1 MKTQIFK
8 TNTLKKGTLK
18 KSSFLTLA
26 VSVALASTVANAKI
40 SAEEAAKLG
49 NELTPTGAVKA
60 ANKDGSIPE
69 WTGGITKA
77 PAGYSVGDHHPDPYP
92 SDKVKYTITASNV
105 EEYKSL
111 LTPGQ
116 LKLFA
121 TYPDTFKMDV
131 YQTRRSASYPQHVYD
146 AIKTNATRSEL
157 VEGGNGIKNAA
168 VGIPF
173 PIPANGLEAIWN
185 HIVRYRGEAIVRQG
199 GQAAPTA
206 NGNYTYV
213 GFDDQL
219 LLPYDVKGATP
230 ADLEKTNILFKFKQK
245 VTEPARLAGTALL
258 VHETMDQVKTPRQA
272 WTYNTGQ
279 RRVRRAP
286 NVAYDAPG
294 SASDGLRLTDDFD
307 MYNGA
312 PNRYN
317 WTLKGKQELLI
328 PYNDYRLHSD
338 SVKYDDII
346 KPGHINPDLVRYEK
360 HRVWVVEA
368 NLKDNTRHTY
378 KKRVFYID
386 EDSWQIAVADIYD
399 NRDELYRVAVAHG
412 INYYEVPTQWST
424 LEVYHDFQSRRYI
437 AMGLDN
443 EAKMYDFSVELK
455 DKSFTPSALRREGR
469 R

>member
-1 MKTQIFK
+1 MKTHIFK
-8 TNTLKKGTLK
+8 TSAFN
-18 KSSFLTLA
+18 KSRLLTLA
-26 VSVALASTVANAKI
+26 VSVALTSTVVNAKI
-40 SAEEAAKLG
+40 SAEDAGKLG
-49 NELTPTGAVKA
+49 KELTPMGAVQA

-69 WTGGITKA
+69 WTGGIKQA
-77 PAGYSVGDHHPDPYP
+77 PAGYKVGDHHLDPYP
-92 SDKVKYTITASNV
+92 NDKVQNTITAKNV
-105 EEYKSL
+105 ADYKDL

-116 LKLFA
+116 MKLFS
-121 TYPDTFKMDV
+121 TYPDTFKMNV
-131 YQTRRSASYPQHVYD
+131 YPTRRSASYPEHVYQAVKD
-146 AIKTNATRSEL
+146 NATRAEL

-173 PIPANGLEAIWN
+173 PIPENGLEAIWN

-206 NGNYTYV
+206 SGNYTYV

-219 LLPYDVKGATP
+219 LLPYDVKGVTP

-258 VHETMDQVKTPRQA
+258 VHETMDQIKTPRQA

-338 SVKYDDII
+338 KVKYDDII
-346 KPGHINPDLVRYEK
+346 QPGHINPDLVRYEK

-386 EDSWQIAVADIYD
+386 EDSWQVAIADIYD
-399 NRDELYRVAVAHG
+399 NRDELYRVAIAHG
-412 INYYEVPTQWST
+412 LNYYEVPTQWST

-443 EAKMYDFSVELK
+443 EAKMYDFSVQLK
-455 DKSFTPSALRREGR
+455 EKDFTPSALRREGR

>member
-1 MKTQIFK
+1 MKSQTYKNHSINK
-8 TNTLKKGTLK
+8 GALKKRAIL
-18 KSSFLTLA
+18 LA
-26 VSVALASTVANAKI
+26 MSVAITSGSAMAKI
-40 SAEEAAKLG
+40 SAEDAGKLG
-49 NELTPTGAVKA
+49 KELTPMGAIQA

-69 WTGGITKA
+69 WTGGITKV
-77 PAGYSVGDHHPDPYP
+77 PTGYNVGDHHLDPYP
-92 SDKVKYTITASNV
+92 NDKVKYTITASNIAD
-105 EEYKSL
+105 YKSL

-116 LKLFA
+116 VKLFE
-121 TYPDTFKMDV
+121 TYPETFKMNI
-131 YQTRRSASYPQHVYD
+131 YQTRRSASFPEHVYE
-146 AIKTNATRSEL
+146 AVKINSTRAEL
-157 VEGGNGIKNAA
+157 VEGGNGIKNSA

-185 HIVRYRGEAIVRQG
+185 HIVRYRGEGMTRQG

-206 NGNYTYV
+206 SGDYTFV
-213 GFDDQL
+213 GFDEQL
-219 LLPYDVKGATP
+219 LLPYNVKGVTP
-230 ADLEKTNILFKFKQK
+230 TTLEETNILFKFKQK

-258 VHETMDQVKTPRQA
+258 VHETMDQIKTPRQA

-338 SVKYDDII
+338 KLKYDDII
-346 KPGHINPDLVRYEK
+346 QPGHINPELVRYEK

-368 NLKDNTRHTY
+368 SLKDNTRHTY

-386 EDSWQIAVADIYD
+386 EDSWQVAISDIYD
-399 NRDELYRVAVAHG
+399 NRDELYRVAFAHG
-412 INYYEVPTQWST
+412 LNYYEVPTQWST

-443 EAKMYDFSVELK
+443 EADMYDFSAELE
-455 DKSFTPSALRREGR
+455 DNGFTPSALRREGR

>member
-1 MKTQIFK
+1 MKTHMK
-8 TNTLKKGTLK
+8 N
-18 KSSFLTLA
+18 KSLLLA
-26 VSVALASTVANAKI
+26 ISVALFSSGVLAKI
-40 SAEEAAKLG
+40 STGDAEKLG
-49 NELTPTGAVKA
+49 KELTPLGAIQA
-60 ANKDGSIPE
+60 ANKDGSIPA

-77 PAGYSVGDHHPDPYP
+77 PAGYNVGDHHIDPYP
-92 SDKVKYTITASNV
+92 NDKVQYSITAKNV
-105 EEYKSL
+105 SDYKDL

-116 LKLFA
+116 VKLFE
-121 TYPDTFKMDV
+121 TYPETFKMDV
-131 YQTRRSASYPQHVYD
+131 YQTRRSASYPSHVYD
-146 AIKTNATRSEL
+146 AVKVNSTRAEL
-157 VEGGNGIKNAA
+157 VEGGNGIKNAS

-173 PIPANGLEAIWN
+173 PIPATGLEAIWN
-185 HIVRYRGEAIVRQG
+185 HILRYRGEAMVRQG

-206 NGNYTYV
+206 SGNYTFV
-213 GFDDQL
+213 GFIDQL
-219 LLPYDVKGATP
+219 LIPYSLEGTTP
-230 ADLEKTNILFKFKQK
+230 SDLEKTNILFKFKQK

-258 VHETMDQVKTPRQA
+258 VHETMDQIKTPRQA

-312 PNRYN
+312 PDRYN

-338 SVKYDDII
+338 NLKYSDILQ
-346 KPGHINPDLVRYEK
+346 PGHINPELVRYEK

-368 NLKDNTRHTY
+368 NLKENTRHTY

-386 EDSWQIAVADIYD
+386 EDSWQVAISDIYD
-399 NRDELYRVAVAHG
+399 NRDELYRIAVAHG
-412 INYYEVPTQWST
+412 VNYYEVPTQWST

-443 EAKMYDFSVELK
+443 ENKMYDFSVKLK
-455 DKSFTPSALRREGR
+455 QKSFTPSALRREGR